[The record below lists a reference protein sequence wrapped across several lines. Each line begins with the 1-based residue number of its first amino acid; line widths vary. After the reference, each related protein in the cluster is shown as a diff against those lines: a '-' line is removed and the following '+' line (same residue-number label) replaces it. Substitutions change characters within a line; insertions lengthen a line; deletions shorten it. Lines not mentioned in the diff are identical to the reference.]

1 MTRVLPLEAAGDN
14 ETKTKEH
21 GKMNSIYIMIG
32 TLFTAAFVAQMMA
45 YATFTMKKKVAVKTS
60 HKNRS

>member
-1 MTRVLPLEAAGDN
+1 
-14 ETKTKEH
+14 
-21 GKMNSIYIMIG
+21 MNSMYIIIG

-45 YATFTMKKKVAVKTS
+45 YATFTMKKKGAVKTS